1 LTNNLSIKGIVS
13 KTTRIDVDIQAL
25 SPSIDPLIDHF
36 NSQQDKLRFMVIF
49 SPMCP
54 K

>member
-1 LTNNLSIKGIVS
+1 MTHSTEVEMQSLSQSLK
-13 KTTRIDVDIQAL
+13 
-25 SPSIDPLIDHF
+25 PLIDHF
-36 NSQQDKLRFMVIF
+36 NAHQEKLRFLAVF

>member
-1 LTNNLSIKGIVS
+1 MTPHTEVEIQPLSQS
-13 KTTRIDVDIQAL
+13 L
-25 SPSIDPLIDHF
+25 NPLIDHF
-36 NSQQDKLRFMVIF
+36 NAHQAKLRFLAVF

>member
-1 LTNNLSIKGIVS
+1 MTTN
-13 KTTRIDVDIQAL
+13 IDVEIQTL
-25 SPSIDPLIDHF
+25 PPSLDPLIDHF
-36 NSQQDKLRFMVIF
+36 NSQQDKLRFLAVF

>member
-1 LTNNLSIKGIVS
+1 M
-13 KTTRIDVDIQAL
+13 TTGIDVEIQTL
-25 SPSIDPLIDHF
+25 SPSLDPLIDHF
-36 NSQQDKLRFMVIF
+36 NSQQDKLRFMAVL

>member
-1 LTNNLSIKGIVS
+1 MMAN
-13 KTTRIDVDIQAL
+13 IDVEIQTL
-25 SPSIDPLIDHF
+25 SPSLDPLIDHF
-36 NSQQDKLRFMVIF
+36 NKQQDKLRFLTVF